1 MKHTHRFLIIA
12 LASFGCFAALGILGA
27 DTPLPT
33 AKEVVDRYDEAL
45 GGREAIMKHSSST
58 MRGATRVPGPNG
70 GMMELP
76 FVFYASAPYL
86 RLEKVTLPASGGRA
100 MNGRGTPPASGGQV
114 LNGFD
119 GEMAW
124 AYDPRS
130 GPEIATGT
138 DLESAK
144 RDADFYY
151 PLNELS
157 WFKSMVTVGIEMYE
171 GQRCYH
177 LHGINNWNKSNDH
190 FYDVQT
196 GLLAGYEFDDDLPSG
211 PATVHEVFTNYQK
224 VDGVLVPMKQT
235 VKIRPKSGGNWTVSE
250 ALTYTS
256 VTFNDVDPAVYKP
269 PQVVLN
275 LAAKQSAPHL
285 N

>member
-1 MKHTHRFLIIA
+1 VKLTHGLPMLS
-12 LASFGCFAALGILGA
+12 LAAIGCFAAIGFA
-27 DTPLPT
+27 ATDTPLPT
-33 AKEVVDRYDEAL
+33 AKEVVERYDQAL

-58 MRGATRVPGPNG
+58 MRGTTQVPGPNG

-86 RLEKVTLPASGGRA
+86 RLEKVKLPSNGGRVPYA
-100 MNGRGTPPASGGQV
+100 NGGQV

-138 DLESAK
+138 DRESAK

-151 PLNELS
+151 PLNELA

-196 GLLAGYEFDDDLPSG
+196 GLLAGYEFDDDLPNG
-211 PATVHEVFTNYQK
+211 PATIHEVFTDYRE

-235 VKIRPKSGGNWTVSE
+235 VKYKLKSGGAWTVSE
-250 ALTYTS
+250 ALTYSS

-275 LAAKQSAPHL
+275 LATKKGPPHL

>member
-1 MKHTHRFLIIA
+1 VKHTRRFLIA
-12 LASFGCFAALGILGA
+12 TLASFGFFAALGISA
-27 DTPLPT
+27 TDTPLPT

-58 MRGATRVPGPNG
+58 MRGTTRVPGPNG
-70 GMMELP
+70 TVDLP

-86 RLEKVTLPASGGRA
+86 RLEKVTLPSNGGRVPYA
-100 MNGRGTPPASGGQV
+100 NGGQV

-138 DLESAK
+138 DRESAK

-151 PLNELS
+151 PLDELS
-157 WFKSMVTVGIEMYE
+157 WFKSMVTVGIEMFE

-177 LHGINNWNKSNDH
+177 LHGINNWNKPNDH

-196 GLLAGYEFDDDLPSG
+196 GLLAGYEFDSDLPNG

-235 VKIRPKSGGNWTVSE
+235 VKFKPKSGGNWTVSE

-269 PQVVLN
+269 PQAVLN
-275 LAAKQSAPHL
+275 LASKKSGPHL
-285 N
+285 E

>member
-1 MKHTHRFLIIA
+1 VKQTHRLQIIA
-12 LASFGCFAALGILGA
+12 LASFGFFAALRISAA
-27 DTPLPT
+27 DAPLPT
-33 AKEVVDRYDEAL
+33 AKEVVERYDEAL

-58 MRGATRVPGPNG
+58 MRGTTRVPGPNG
-70 GMMELP
+70 MVDLS
-76 FVFYASAPYL
+76 FIFYASAPYL
-86 RLEKVTLPASGGRA
+86 RLEKVTLPSNGGRA
-100 MNGRGTPPASGGQV
+100 MNGRGTPPSSGGQV

-130 GPEIATGT
+130 GPEIASGT

-157 WFKSMVTVGIEMYE
+157 WFKSMVTVGIGMYE

-196 GLLAGYEFDDDLPSG
+196 GLLAGYEFDDDLPNG
-211 PATVHEVFTNYQK
+211 PATVHEVFSDYRQ
-224 VDGVLVPMKQT
+224 VDGVFVPMKQT
-235 VKIRPKSGGNWTVSE
+235 IKFKLKSGGNWTVSE

-269 PQVVLN
+269 PQIVLN
-275 LAAKQSAPHL
+275 LATKKSGPHL